1 MTQLLKRSKQYI
13 NMSKK
18 KIIISVLISIFL
30 FLPLVSLTANS
41 VQASIINSSD
51 KEKYAYGDYG
61 INDLFGL
68 ARIAADI
75 ILGLVGSITLVMF
88 IYGGVTLLI
97 SAGSNEKITKAKNII
112 IAAVIGL
119 IIVFSGK
126 MIIDLVVNNL
136 QGK

>member
-51 KEKYAYGDYG
+51 KDKYVNGNYG
-61 INDLFGL
+61 INDLVGL

>member
-1 MTQLLKRSKQYI
+1 MPPLRRSKQYI

-18 KIIISVLISIFL
+18 KIIISILISIFL
-30 FLPLVSLTANS
+30 FLPLVSLTTNS
-41 VQASIINSSD
+41 VQAAIINPND
-51 KEKYAYGDYG
+51 KDKYPEGNYG
-61 INDLFGL
+61 IDDLVGL
-68 ARIAADI
+68 AKIAADI